1 MTNTWLTAGA
11 PPLSVTCTVNVEVP
25 EPQGVPTIVAVV
37 LVDDVF
43 SFKQF
48 GSEPTGTEYV

>member
-1 MTNTWLTAGA
+1 
-11 PPLSVTCTVNVEVP
+11 VKVDVP
-25 EPQGVPTIVAVV
+25 KPQGVPTIVAVV
-37 LVDDVF
+37 AVDDVF